1 MTWLLA
7 ILLSL
12 SVLSNDS
19 IDLNTADQRLL
30 ETIPGIGQV
39 SASAIVEHRRLF
51 GPFFHLS
58 ELDYVTGIG
67 EGTLRTLEEH
77 LFIDPDVRT
86 GPDTVHWLQRVDSL
100 SPLLEV
106 CFLDVGQGDA
116 VLVRT
121 DGGKTLLFDGG
132 PDAGGALEPAVV
144 FRLRELGVD
153 RIDIL
158 AFSHPHA
165 DHIGGL
171 AAVLRNFPVGK
182 VLDPGMLFSSWV
194 YEDLLNAVAECE
206 CGYGLL
212 SDGMEICL
220 SPEVLVTVESRGVA
234 GTDLD
239 LNENSALLR
248 ITCGGFS
255 ALLTGDI
262 EERTEMLLT
271 PAALPV
277 TVLKVPHH
285 GSLSS
290 VFPPFLRRLAPQAA
304 VFSAGRRNR
313 FGHPHPAV
321 VEMYRDMGCAI
332 LRTDERG
339 TIVVQSDG
347 EIFSISTVTAEYRPG
362 NDFEH

>member
-1 MTWLLA
+1 MAWLLA

-19 IDLNTADQRLL
+19 IDLNTADEILL

-39 SASAIVEHRRLF
+39 SASAIVEHRRMF
-51 GPFFHLS
+51 GPFFHMS
-58 ELDYVTGIG
+58 ELEYVTGIG
-67 EGTLRTLEEH
+67 EGTLRRLEEH
-77 LFIDPDVRT
+77 LFIDPAVRT
-86 GPDTVHWLQRVDSL
+86 GPDTVHWLHQVDSL
-100 SPLLEV
+100 TPLLEV

-121 DGGKTLLFDGG
+121 EGGMTLLFDGG
-132 PDAGGALEPAVV
+132 PDPGGALEPSVV

-153 RIDIL
+153 SIDIL

-171 AAVLRNFPVGK
+171 EAVLTNFSVGE
-182 VLDPGMLFSSWV
+182 VLDPGMVFSSWV
-194 YEDLLNAVAECE
+194 YENLLNMVAETE

-212 SDGMEICL
+212 LDGMEISL
-220 SPEVLVTVESRGVA
+220 SPEVRVTVESGGVE
-234 GTDLD
+234 GTNLD
-239 LNENSALLR
+239 MNEDSALLR

-255 ALLTGDI
+255 VLLTGDI

-271 PAALPV
+271 PETLPV

-290 VFPPFLRRLAPQAA
+290 AFPPFLRRLAPQAA

-332 LRTDERG
+332 LRTDEQG

-347 EIFSISTVTAEYRPG
+347 EVFSISTVTAEYRPG
-362 NDFEH
+362 DDIEH